1 MIDDDVHSVRMVQQ
15 LLELEGYHV
24 VIGENGDEAVSL
36 CYEHEPDLIILDIM
50 MPGADGYDACAR
62 IREFSQVPII
72 MLTAKDDDAAKIR
85 GLDAGADDYVTKP
98 FSSQELLARLRSALR
113 RQESITVHDE
123 PTAHIGDLTIDYGAR
138 RVSLGDREII
148 LTGTEFALLTYF
160 VQNAGRII
168 TPNQILEHVWGAG
181 YSGESHI
188 LQVNIARLRS
198 KLAENAHDPKYIKT
212 RPGIGYILVKP
223 E

>member
-1 MIDDDVHSVRMVQQ
+1 MPCPSLPSLQVGLSCGGHCTTGPGRC
-15 LLELEGYHV
+15 E
-24 VIGENGDEAVSL
+24 IGRR
-36 CYEHEPDLIILDIM
+36 CR
-50 MPGADGYDACAR
+50 GAL
-62 IREFSQVPII
+62 S
-72 MLTAKDDDAAKIR
+72 
-85 GLDAGADDYVTKP
+85 
-98 FSSQELLARLRSALR
+98 
-113 RQESITVHDE
+113 
-123 PTAHIGDLTIDYGAR
+123 
-138 RVSLGDREII
+138 
-148 LTGTEFALLTYF
+148 TEFALLTYF